1 MLAPKG
7 AGHHPPQVPPMPAF
21 NDKVPQPQ
29 QGVHFHLHGGGEET
43 ISGLRGDVFLTLTD
57 AETGEVLQQVEK
69 HNIIT
74 RDAGILAAI
83 MFSAPL
89 SRNSLNMLAVGTGAT
104 GNILSP
110 DAPDNRQRKLN
121 TPLFRKAF
129 ATTTFRTTTGV
140 AVAYPTNIV
149 DFTTTF
155 ATNEA
160 NGALNEMGL
169 VSAVNLAGPAL
180 PNPNA
185 YPTYDPTVDVSGLDI
200 LVNYLTFPVISKT
213 VGTVL
218 TVTWRL
224 TF

>member
-1 MLAPKG
+1 
-7 AGHHPPQVPPMPAF
+7 MPAF
-21 NDKVPQPQ
+21 QDKVQQPK
-29 QGVHFHLHGGGEET
+29 QGISFQLHSGGEESV
-43 ISGLRGDVFLTLTD
+43 SGLRGDVFLTLND
-57 AETGEVLQQVEK
+57 AQTGEVVQHIEK

-83 MFSAPL
+83 LFNNNL
-89 SRNSLNMLAVGTGAT
+89 TRNSVNMLAVGTGAT

-129 ATTTFRTTTGV
+129 STTTFRTQAGV

-155 ATNEA
+155 SAAEA
-160 NGALNEMGL
+160 NGPLNEMGL
-169 VSAVNLAGPAL
+169 VSAINLAGPAL
-180 PNPNA
+180 PNPDT
-185 YPTYDPTVDVSGLDI
+185 YPTYDPTVDVVGLDI
-200 LVNYLTFPVISKT
+200 LVNYLTFPVLTKT
-213 VGTVL
+213 VATTL